1 MSETDSS
8 ENPPNVEP
16 PLLPR
21 KKPGISKALAVRLAV
36 YAVLLLGGSSAVWVE
51 RSAWSECNDSAE
63 YFIRRLEQLKPIY
76 ETEVHQKLGRK
87 PDVHDEESVIA
98 GLYQEY
104 RWQGLLSTYY
114 LKLTYTWDMTGYELN
129 GVEGAVRRRWQSDE
143 EEREPTEL
151 DIELSE
157 KAMEEAVRIALR
169 KGTGEISRAEMET
182 IEKLDIEGTQLVDLK
197 PLAQMPNLQVLYM
210 GDNRMR
216 DVGGLK
222 PLGKLR
228 ILKMRHNSVDDFSAL
243 SAMSRLEDLDAG
255 HNRLTNL
262 GPLSRLSALRKLDL
276 GNNQVSSLTALGRMP
291 WLEHLDLANNKI
303 TNLAPLSGARNLQEL
318 RLGENQIDNLEPLA
332 GLKAL
337 EVLSLERNEI
347 TDISALAGLGRL
359 KRLYLSRNHIR
370 DVSAL
375 SGLKNL
381 YELELHGNPISQAEV
396 DALRQALPNCRVEF
410 SAN

>member
-1 MSETDSS
+1 MGKTDSS
-8 ENPPNVEP
+8 EPSPNVNPP
-16 PLLPR
+16 PLP
-21 KKPGISKALAVRLAV
+21 KKKSGISKALAVRLVV
-36 YAVLLLGGSSAVWVE
+36 YVVVLLSGSSAVWME
-51 RSAWSECNDSAE
+51 RSAWGECNDSAE
-63 YFIRRLEQLKPIY
+63 YFIRRLEQLKPVY
-76 ETEVHQKLGRK
+76 ETEVSEKLGRK

-104 RWQGLLSTYY
+104 RWDGLLSTYY

-129 GVEGAVRRRWQSDE
+129 GVEGSVRRRWQSDE
-143 EEREPTEL
+143 EEQEPTEL

-182 IEKLDIEGTQLVDLK
+182 IEKLDIEGIQLVDLK

-359 KRLYLSRNHIR
+359 KRLYLSRNQIR